1 MPRICPKCGAQI
13 PAGFDS
19 CPVCSKTPEDDVQIY
34 TPRAAAPVQPKSSKR
49 RVLAAALCAAVLAG
63 GGLTLWRLSRENTPE
78 KTAEEFRAALAD
90 GDFARLC
97 AVAEPSGET
106 AFTEESLAPMFSLY
120 RESAA
125 FRQQAAELAST
136 DSACLHVEKRGGFPF
151 ATYRVR
157 IDPCRLNVT
166 TNVAGA
172 SVSAGDEQTASVAT
186 ELSEALDGAGYTQD
200 ALNLVRSEAAFD
212 TLLPGLYDVEVSY
225 TTAFGQSFDA
235 ADTVSLFQ
243 PAQVSLDLDYTSLY
257 VWNSSSMR
265 VDLSVDGAYCTTLA
279 AGASLQLAPLHADSV
294 VTASC
299 TTDAGETLTS
309 SVTAASRSFEV
320 LFSLG
325 TVDVYN
331 DYNADMLVRLNGAD
345 YCTIPAQ
352 TLQTIDDISLGS
364 TLSFTLTGE
373 EVFSPY
379 DYQLIYDYDSICPI
393 LDLSEDAELAVSAV
407 LQDELTTA
415 PLTGEDSGLLGGF
428 DRLLLENGW
437 SRSEVVVSDVT
448 VENVYA
454 MNLVDGGILL
464 GVSGYYTC
472 TNISLPTADAQ
483 SQASAESPQ
492 DSEVPQESP
501 QDGDDAQQLDAASA
515 PAFEPIQNPQLQ
527 SFYSSV
533 FFDGESWSVAE

>member
-1 MPRICPKCGAQI
+1 M
-13 PAGFDS
+13 
-19 CPVCSKTPEDDVQIY
+19 
-34 TPRAAAPVQPKSSKR
+34 
-49 RVLAAALCAAVLAG
+49 
-63 GGLTLWRLSRENTPE
+63 
-78 KTAEEFRAALAD
+78 
-90 GDFARLC
+90 
-97 AVAEPSGET
+97 
-106 AFTEESLAPMFSLY
+106 
-120 RESAA
+120 
-125 FRQQAAELAST
+125 
-136 DSACLHVEKRGGFPF
+136 
-151 ATYRVR
+151 
-157 IDPCRLNVT
+157 
-166 TNVAGA
+166 
-172 SVSAGDEQTASVAT
+172 
-186 ELSEALDGAGYTQD
+186 
-200 ALNLVRSEAAFD
+200 
-212 TLLPGLYDVEVSY
+212 EVSY

-454 MNLVDGGILL
+454 MNLVDGGILRCQRL
-464 GVSGYYTC
+464 LHLHEHLSSHRDAGRRRPQISAGQGVRRNLRRTAMTHSSWMQLLRLPSNRFKTRSFRASTPRSSSTAKAGPLQ
-472 TNISLPTADAQ
+472 NKISNA
-483 SQASAESPQ
+483 
-492 DSEVPQESP
+492 
-501 QDGDDAQQLDAASA
+501 A
-515 PAFEPIQNPQLQ
+515 PACRGGILCYRMI
-527 SFYSSV
+527 S
-533 FFDGESWSVAE
+533 DG

>member
-157 IDPCRLNVT
+157 IDPCRLSVS
-166 TNVAGA
+166 TNVADA
-172 SVSAGDEQTASVAT
+172 SVSVGSEEAMSVAT

-279 AGASLQLAPLHADSV
+279 AGASLPPAAQPTQAKRSP
-294 VTASC
+294 
-299 TTDAGETLTS
+299 
-309 SVTAASRSFEV
+309 AAS
-320 LFSLG
+320 LPQ
-325 TVDVYN
+325 
-331 DYNADMLVRLNGAD
+331 AARLRCCSASEPWM
-345 YCTIPAQ
+345 CTMTTMP
-352 TLQTIDDISLGS
+352 TCSSGS
-364 TLSFTLTGE
+364 T
-373 EVFSPY
+373 
-379 DYQLIYDYDSICPI
+379 
-393 LDLSEDAELAVSAV
+393 AR
-407 LQDELTTA
+407 TTA
-415 PLTGEDSGLLGGF
+415 P
-428 DRLLLENGW
+428 
-437 SRSEVVVSDVT
+437 
-448 VENVYA
+448 
-454 MNLVDGGILL
+454 
-464 GVSGYYTC
+464 
-472 TNISLPTADAQ
+472 SLPKRCRPSTTSLLAAR
-483 SQASAESPQ
+483 SASH
-492 DSEVPQESP
+492 
-501 QDGDDAQQLDAASA
+501 
-515 PAFEPIQNPQLQ
+515 
-527 SFYSSV
+527 
-533 FFDGESWSVAE
+533 

>member
-1 MPRICPKCGAQI
+1 M
-13 PAGFDS
+13 
-19 CPVCSKTPEDDVQIY
+19 
-34 TPRAAAPVQPKSSKR
+34 
-49 RVLAAALCAAVLAG
+49 
-63 GGLTLWRLSRENTPE
+63 
-78 KTAEEFRAALAD
+78 
-90 GDFARLC
+90 
-97 AVAEPSGET
+97 
-106 AFTEESLAPMFSLY
+106 
-120 RESAA
+120 
-125 FRQQAAELAST
+125 
-136 DSACLHVEKRGGFPF
+136 
-151 ATYRVR
+151 
-157 IDPCRLNVT
+157 
-166 TNVAGA
+166 
-172 SVSAGDEQTASVAT
+172 
-186 ELSEALDGAGYTQD
+186 
-200 ALNLVRSEAAFD
+200 
-212 TLLPGLYDVEVSY
+212 EVSY

-279 AGASLQLAPLHADSV
+279 AGASLQLALLHADSV

-352 TLQTIDDISLGS
+352 TLQTINDISLGS

-415 PLTGEDSGLLGGF
+415 PLTGEDNGLLGGF
-428 DRLLLENGW
+428 DRLLLANGW

-454 MNLVDGGILL
+454 MDLVDGGILRGL
-464 GVSGYYTC
+464 LHLARTSLFPPPMRSRRRPQNLRRTVRSRRNLRRTAMTHSSWMQLPRLPSNRFKTCSFRAFTPRSSTTAKAGPLQNKVSMPPRLAG
-472 TNISLPTADAQ
+472 
-483 SQASAESPQ
+483 
-492 DSEVPQESP
+492 
-501 QDGDDAQQLDAASA
+501 AA
-515 PAFEPIQNPQLQ
+515 
-527 SFYSSV
+527 
-533 FFDGESWSVAE
+533 FFVTG